1 MADLEFLTLVNGDR
15 IAYQRTEGRGPG
27 ILWLGGFHSD
37 MHGTKAEAV
46 AAWAARRGRAVLR
59 FDYFGH
65 GLSSGDFRNG
75 TISHWRDNAL
85 AVLDTLAKGPQ
96 ILVASSMGGWIAMLL
111 AHRRPERIAGLLLIA
126 PAADFTEA
134 LMWQRMPEDVRRQV
148 VETGSWLYEPE
159 NDEPYPI
166 TRGLIEDGRSNLVL
180 HSTLEPAYPVR
191 ILHGM
196 ADTDV
201 PWQHGLKLAETIKGD
216 VRFTLVQK
224 ATHRLSTP
232 SDLKLIERTLDGL
245 TEDAASC

>member
-1 MADLEFLTLVNGDR
+1 MAEPNFLALVNGDR
-15 IAYQRTEGRGPG
+15 IAYHLAEGRGPG

-46 AAWAARRGRAVLR
+46 ADWAARRGRASLR

-65 GLSSGDFRNG
+65 GQSSGDFRDG
-75 TISHWRDNAL
+75 TISRWRDNAL
-85 AVLDTLAKGPQ
+85 AVLDRLANGPQ

-111 AHRRPERIAGLLLIA
+111 ARLRPERIAGLLLLA
-126 PAADFTEA
+126 PAADFTEV
-134 LMWQRMPEDVRRQV
+134 LMWQHMPEEVRRQV
-148 VETGSWLYEPE
+148 VEQGSWLHQPE

-166 TRGLIEDGRSNLVL
+166 TRALIEDGRNNLVL
-180 HSTLEPAYPVR
+180 NSTLEPAYPVR

-216 VRFTLVQK
+216 VSFTLVQQ
-224 ATHRLSTP
+224 ATHRLSRP

-245 TEDAASC
+245 AEDIPC